1 MEGLRDSKIFNENKQ
16 EGIWDKLEVKQCF
29 QRESFIKYLR
39 VTLVFIAKLSAFQGF
54 TAGVN
59 NAFFLARRLSTRLL
73 FDEV

>member
-1 MEGLRDSKIFNENKQ
+1 MWKALEIAKFSKKISKK
-16 EGIWDKLEVKQCF
+16 GSGTLEVKQCF